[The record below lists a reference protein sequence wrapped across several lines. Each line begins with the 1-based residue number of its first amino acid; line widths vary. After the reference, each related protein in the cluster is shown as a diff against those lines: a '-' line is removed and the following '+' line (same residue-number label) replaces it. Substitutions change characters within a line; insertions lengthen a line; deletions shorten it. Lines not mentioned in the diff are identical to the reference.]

1 MDRHQI
7 LSGPRYRGPDP
18 YQEKFEKMDELGQAL
33 VDPWL
38 HSNNVMVC
46 LTK

>member
-18 YQEKFEKMDELGQAL
+18 YQEKLDELGQAL